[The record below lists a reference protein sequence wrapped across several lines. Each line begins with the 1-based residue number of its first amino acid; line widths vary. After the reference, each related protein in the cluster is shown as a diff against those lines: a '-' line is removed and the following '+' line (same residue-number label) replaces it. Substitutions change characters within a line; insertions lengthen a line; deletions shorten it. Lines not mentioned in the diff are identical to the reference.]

1 MLKQLVEF
9 DHQVSLQLYTGMQG
23 IPRSLLHYF
32 CLTGEGY
39 FWLAITPLLAVWCRA
54 RGYAWQESL
63 WSNLWLANIIDII
76 FIAISKYVFR
86 RARPLYEG
94 TNKTASFLGP
104 DLHSFPSGHTSR
116 VWSIVGVLIVL
127 DAPARIRVPATVWAV
142 CTSVARVLLGRH
154 YIGDVLGGVA
164 LGLFNV
170 FVFTKLGPARSF
182 KQLDPF
188 ASDTVWPRV
197 F

>member
-94 TNKTASFLGP
+94 TNKTASPL
-104 DLHSFPSGHTSR
+104 
-116 VWSIVGVLIVL
+116 
-127 DAPARIRVPATVWAV
+127 PATFAMTFHECVV
-142 CTSVARVLLGRH
+142 GR
-154 YIGDVLGGVA
+154 GA
-164 LGLFNV
+164 
-170 FVFTKLGPARSF
+170 AA
-182 KQLDPF
+182 
-188 ASDTVWPRV
+188 ASRTRPRADGILAA
-197 F
+197 